1 MLGSFCLFGGC
12 IDNPFFLTIAMTDS
26 YGDGWNGN
34 VFGIKQNGT
43 VVGTFGTGF
52 NTGYNFPSANIAVQG
67 NIEAQIFVST
77 LGSWTNEVGF
87 IVKAP
92 NDTVIYQRTSGYS
105 FNSTTI
111 FATFCP
117 AGGCPSWG
125 NLTLNISLTDSFG
138 DGWNGNILAVK
149 QNGIVM
155 GTFGSGFTTGT
166 SSGPVYIT
174 VVGNQEAQVVISTLG
189 SWTNEVGFVIKAPNG
204 TTILQRTSGS
214 SFNSTIIFGTFCPI
228 GGCPINPNV
237 IYTLTTSDYY
247 GDGWEG
253 TTLAFKQN
261 GVVVSTFTLA
271 AGSSGGPTSFT
282 FAKLQTVS
290 ITVYVLGNYTN

>member
-1 MLGSFCLFGGC
+1 
-12 IDNPFFLTIAMTDS
+12 
-26 YGDGWNGN
+26 
-34 VFGIKQNGT
+34 
-43 VVGTFGTGF
+43 
-52 NTGYNFPSANIAVQG
+52 
-67 NIEAQIFVST
+67 
-77 LGSWTNEVGF
+77 
-87 IVKAP
+87 
-92 NDTVIYQRTSGYS
+92 
-105 FNSTTI
+105 
-111 FATFCP
+111 
-117 AGGCPSWG
+117 
-125 NLTLNISLTDSFG
+125 
-138 DGWNGNILAVK
+138 
-149 QNGIVM
+149 M
-155 GTFGSGFTTGT
+155 GTFGSNFTTGT

-214 SFNSTIIFGTFCPI
+214 SFNSTTIFGTFCPI

-237 IYTLTTSDYY
+237 TYTLTTSDYY